1 MSDVIGAWR
10 KFYDFT
16 SVPKWPVMKKSSATI
31 YNIYVCGM
39 RHIWIEEG
47 VILCDMYVK
56 EQSQCIQMSLV
67 QTWRYLHL
75 ITFLGLICICRVF
88 FCWEKGA
95 TALWIWPVVSDN
107 GSDFNRLKP
116 PKAVA
121 HRKTCNYSPGLTSFE
136 SKLAAAYA
144 RQIAMSHMFVC
155 SISKT
160 PKSIEYSVIT
170 WLNEFPLPGFTMGC
184 SVMGMY

>member
-1 MSDVIGAWR
+1 MWNEAYLNQSGCHLVWNVCERAIPMYTNEPGAAVTLPAPHHILMAHFNLFHLQGF
-10 KFYDFT
+10 FY
-16 SVPKWPVMKKSSATI
+16 
-31 YNIYVCGM
+31 
-39 RHIWIEEG
+39 
-47 VILCDMYVK
+47 
-56 EQSQCIQMSLV
+56 
-67 QTWRYLHL
+67 
-75 ITFLGLICICRVF
+75 
-88 FCWEKGA
+88 WEKGA

-107 GSDFNRLKP
+107 GLDFNRLKP
-116 PKAVA
+116 PKAVG